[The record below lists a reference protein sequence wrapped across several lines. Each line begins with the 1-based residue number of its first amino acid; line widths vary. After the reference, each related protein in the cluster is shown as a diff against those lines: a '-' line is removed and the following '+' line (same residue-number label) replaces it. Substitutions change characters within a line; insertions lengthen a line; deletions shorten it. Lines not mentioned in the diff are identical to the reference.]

1 MDNIINFLMSRD
13 PTQLKIV
20 IGIIL
25 FFLLPAIFLNEL
37 KKLRDWLKNKII
49 LNEALDK
56 LENYIEP
63 EKKPMEN
70 KKYTFGAQ
78 VGMGIKWLLLGIGS
92 AIVLTV
98 FTEIVKI
105 LK

>member
-1 MDNIINFLMSRD
+1 MENIVNFLKSTN

-37 KKLRDWLKNKII
+37 KRIRDWLGQKIVYQKL
-49 LNEALDK
+49 LNYFE
-56 LENYIEP
+56 IE
-63 EKKPMEN
+63 EKPMEN

>member
-1 MDNIINFLMSRD
+1 MTWLI
-13 PTQLKIV
+13 

-37 KKLRDWLKNKII
+37 KMIRDWLGQKIMCQ
-49 LNEALDK
+49 K

-63 EKKPMEN
+63 EEKSMEN

-78 VGMGIKWLLLGIGS
+78 VGMGIKWLLFGLSI
-92 AIVLTV
+92 AMVLTV
-98 FTEIVKI
+98 FTEIVKMI
-105 LK
+105 MK